1 MPLPKRKTNLS
12 VYKGQ
17 ELTKRRQELL
27 DKITKSDTFL
37 PDSILHDDLDR
48 GMLDYVN
55 ETFVVESEGRRIPVI
70 DKILTIQRWGEFANN
85 WEFSDK
91 DGNMEL
97 PFIAIIRRP
106 EVQLGTNPSV
116 QRTIPDRHQIY
127 YASVPTWD
135 GAALGADI
143 YTIPQPI
150 PVDISYDV
158 IIICNKFRDINKF
171 NRKVLQNFASRQ
183 DYTTI
188 KGHYIPII
196 LDKVEDNTP
205 MDTLEGRRF
214 YMQNY
219 SFTMLGYLIDSDEF
233 EVKPAINRLFTMF
246 EFVVDTNLKS
256 KKSFNKDN
264 VVQKSTSVA
273 DGLQRIFSVGES
285 IGVLF
290 DVLVNGVVQIKN
302 VDYLHI
308 AYTSKI
314 EFIQTH
320 GQPIFPNEGD
330 TVTILYYKGKS
341 NKIAGDNGKI
351 LQFTRDEFNY
361 TGDEPVGLDNNPIYT
376 TSYEFTE
383 IITVEIN
390 GLSEQEN
397 IGYEIYD
404 VTTNDV
410 VVKSI
415 KLLGLPAINS
425 KISIGY
431 LY

>member
-1 MPLPKRKTNLS
+1 MPLPKKKTNLS
-12 VYKGQ
+12 VYKGK

-55 ETFVVESEGRRIPVI
+55 ETFIVESEGHRIPVI

-135 GAALGADI
+135 GTALGADI

-188 KGHYIPII
+188 KGHYIPIV

-233 EVKPAINRLFTMF
+233 EVKPAINRLFTMY
-246 EFVVDTNLKS
+246 EFIKDTNATKRYV
-256 KKSFNKDN
+256 NKAVN
-264 VVQKSTSVA
+264 ITTVTFIA
-273 DGLQRIFSVGES
+273 DGLQTQFSVGES
-285 IGVLF
+285 IGTLF
-290 DVLVNGVVQIKN
+290 SVSINGIAQIRDTHFYH
-302 VDYLHI
+302 V

-314 EFIQTH
+314 SFEVA
-320 GQPIFPNEGD
+320 PLEGD
-330 TVTILYYKGKS
+330 VVTIQYYKGRNS
-341 NKIAGDNGKI
+341 
-351 LQFTRDEFNY
+351 
-361 TGDEPVGLDNNPIYT
+361 VMLDNIGKLIQFRKEEFQYT
-376 TSYEFTE
+376 DSVVFTVDQS
-383 IITVEIN
+383 INSVITVEIN
-390 GLSEQEN
+390 GLAEEEGV
-397 IGYEIYD
+397 GYEITGD
-404 VTTNDV
+404 KEIT
-410 VVKSI
+410 
-415 KLLGLPAINS
+415 LLGAPAYNS
-425 KISIGY
+425 NISISY

>member
-1 MPLPKRKTNLS
+1 MPLPKKKTNLS
-12 VYKGQ
+12 VYKGK

-55 ETFVVESEGRRIPVI
+55 ETFIVESEGHRIPVI

-135 GAALGADI
+135 GTALGADI

-188 KGHYIPII
+188 KGHYIPIV

-233 EVKPAINRLFTMF
+233 EVKPAINRLFTMY
-246 EFVVDTNLKS
+246 EFIKDTNATKRYV
-256 KKSFNKDN
+256 NKAVN
-264 VVQKSTSVA
+264 ITTVTFIA
-273 DGLQRIFSVGES
+273 DGLQTQFSVGES
-285 IGVLF
+285 IGTLF
-290 DVLVNGVVQIKN
+290 SVSINGIAQIRDTHFYH
-302 VDYLHI
+302 V

-314 EFIQTH
+314 SFEVA
-320 GQPIFPNEGD
+320 PLEGD
-330 TVTILYYKGKS
+330 VVTIQYYKGRNS
-341 NKIAGDNGKI
+341 
-351 LQFTRDEFNY
+351 
-361 TGDEPVGLDNNPIYT
+361 VMLDNIGKLIQFRKEEFQYT
-376 TSYEFTE
+376 DSVVFTVNQS
-383 IITVEIN
+383 INSVITVEIN
-390 GLSEQEN
+390 GLAEEEGV
-397 IGYEIYD
+397 GYEITGD
-404 VTTNDV
+404 KEIT
-410 VVKSI
+410 
-415 KLLGLPAINS
+415 LLGAPAYNS
-425 KISIGY
+425 NISISY

>member
-1 MPLPKRKTNLS
+1 MPLPKKKTNLS
-12 VYKGQ
+12 VYKGK

-55 ETFVVESEGRRIPVI
+55 ETFIVESEGHRIPVI

-188 KGHYIPII
+188 KGHYIPIV

-233 EVKPAINRLFTMF
+233 EVKPAINRLFTMY
-246 EFVVDTNLKS
+246 EFIKDTNATKRYV
-256 KKSFNKDN
+256 NKAVN
-264 VVQKSTSVA
+264 ITTVTFIA
-273 DGLQRIFSVGES
+273 DGLQTQFSVGES
-285 IGVLF
+285 IGTLF
-290 DVLVNGVVQIKN
+290 SVSINGIAQIRDTHFYH
-302 VDYLHI
+302 V

-314 EFIQTH
+314 SFEVA
-320 GQPIFPNEGD
+320 PLEGD
-330 TVTILYYKGKS
+330 VVTIQYYKGRNS
-341 NKIAGDNGKI
+341 
-351 LQFTRDEFNY
+351 
-361 TGDEPVGLDNNPIYT
+361 VMLDNIGKLIQFRKEEFQYT
-376 TSYEFTE
+376 DSVVFTVNQS
-383 IITVEIN
+383 INSVITVEIN
-390 GLSEQEN
+390 GLAEEEGV
-397 IGYEIYD
+397 GYEITGD
-404 VTTNDV
+404 KEIT
-410 VVKSI
+410 
-415 KLLGLPAINS
+415 LLGAPAYNS
-425 KISIGY
+425 NISISY

>member
-55 ETFVVESEGRRIPVI
+55 DTFMVESEGHRIPVI

-97 PFIAIIRRP
+97 PFIAIIRKP

-135 GAALGADI
+135 GTALGADI

-188 KGHYIPII
+188 KGHYIPIV

-205 MDTLEGRRF
+205 MDTLDGRRF

-219 SFTMLGYLIDSDEF
+219 SFTMLGYLIDSEEF
-233 EVKPAINRLFTMF
+233 EVKPAINRLFTMY
-246 EFVVDTNLKS
+246 EFIKDTNATKRYV
-256 KKSFNKDN
+256 NKAVN
-264 VVQKSTSVA
+264 ITTVTFIA
-273 DGLQRIFSVGES
+273 DGLQTQFSVGES
-285 IGVLF
+285 IGTLF
-290 DVLVNGVVQIKN
+290 SVSINGIAQIRDEHYYH
-302 VDYLHI
+302 V

-314 EFIQTH
+314 SFETA
-320 GQPIFPNEGD
+320 PLEGD
-330 TVTILYYKGKS
+330 VVTIQYYKGRNS
-341 NKIAGDNGKI
+341 VMLDNIGKLI
-351 LQFTRDEFNY
+351 QFRKEEFQFTNSL
-361 TGDEPVGLDNNPIYT
+361 V
-376 TSYEFTE
+376 FTVDQS
-383 IITVEIN
+383 INSVITVEIN
-390 GLSEQEN
+390 GLAEEEGV
-397 IGYEIYD
+397 GYEITGD
-404 VTTNDV
+404 KEIT
-410 VVKSI
+410 
-415 KLLGLPAINS
+415 LLGTPAYNS
-425 KISIGY
+425 NISISY

>member
-55 ETFVVESEGRRIPVI
+55 DTFMVESEGHRIPVI

-97 PFIAIIRRP
+97 PFIAIIRKP

-135 GAALGADI
+135 GTALGADI

-188 KGHYIPII
+188 KGHYIPIV

-233 EVKPAINRLFTMF
+233 EVKPAINRLFTMY
-246 EFVVDTNLKS
+246 EFIKDTNATKRYV
-256 KKSFNKDN
+256 NKAVN
-264 VVQKSTSVA
+264 ITTVTFIA
-273 DGLQRIFSVGES
+273 DGLQTQFSVGES
-285 IGVLF
+285 IGTLF
-290 DVLVNGVVQIKN
+290 SVSINGIAQIRDVHFYHV
-302 VDYLHI
+302 

-314 EFIQTH
+314 SFETA
-320 GQPIFPNEGD
+320 PLEGD
-330 TVTILYYKGKS
+330 VVTIQYYKGRNS
-341 NKIAGDNGKI
+341 
-351 LQFTRDEFNY
+351 
-361 TGDEPVGLDNNPIYT
+361 VMLDNIGKLIQFRKEEFQYT
-376 TSYEFTE
+376 NSVVFTVDQS
-383 IITVEIN
+383 INSVITVEIN
-390 GLSEQEN
+390 GLAEEEGV
-397 IGYEIYD
+397 GYEITGD
-404 VTTNDV
+404 KEIT
-410 VVKSI
+410 
-415 KLLGLPAINS
+415 LLGAPAYNS
-425 KISIGY
+425 NISISY